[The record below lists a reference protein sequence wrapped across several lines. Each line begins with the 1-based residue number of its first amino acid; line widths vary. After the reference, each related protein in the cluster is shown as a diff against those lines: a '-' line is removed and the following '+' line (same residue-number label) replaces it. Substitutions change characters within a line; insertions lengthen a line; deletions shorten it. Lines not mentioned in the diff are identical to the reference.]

1 MSCIPLVFHW
11 FHHCSVLQ
19 MYWIFTFANFFSA
32 TITFF
37 YLCQLFQRHH
47 TFFSTY
53 ANFFSTTIPF
63 FYLCQPIQQHH
74 TSFSCVV
81 KTLLRPPVLQSAHVA
96 TDANQFSSTEHLL
109 WALTL
114 TPPIFQSGT
123 VCSPGIATACIRRTS
138 RSNFGHFN
146 TR

>member
-1 MSCIPLVFHW
+1 MHSFGLSLVPPLQ
-11 FHHCSVLQ
+11 CAANVLDI
-19 MYWIFTFANFFSA
+19 YF
-32 TITFF
+32 
-37 YLCQLFQRHH
+37 CQLFQRHH
-47 TFFSTY
+47 NFFLPMPTFSAPPYLFSTY
-53 ANFFSTTIPF
+53 ANFFSTTMPL
-63 FYLCQPIQQHH
+63 FYLRQPIQQHH

-81 KTLLRPPVLQSAHVA
+81 KTLLRPAVLHSAKVFTH
-96 TDANQFSSTEHLL
+96 ANQFSSTEHLL

-123 VCSPGIATACIRRTS
+123 VCSRGIATACIRRTS